1 MFADVFAAVAEAAAA
16 SALFCA
22 AASVLVISSP
32 CISSS
37 DITIYELTPEERQA
51 FQEASEPVYEIFGK
65 EIGVDLLN
73 RVREFL
79 ADPAN
84 Q

>member
-1 MFADVFAAVAEAAAA
+1 MESRLQEYNKEYYDTIAA
-16 SALFCA
+16 
-22 AASVLVISSP
+22 
-32 CISSS
+32 S

-51 FQEASEPVYEIFGK
+51 FLEASEPVYEIFG
-65 EIGVDLLN
+65 EQIGVDLLN

>member
-1 MFADVFAAVAEAAAA
+1 MPSIPICLFAGCSFRP
-16 SALFCA
+16 FC
-22 AASVLVISSP
+22 
-32 CISSS
+32 SSS